1 MQIAII
7 RIHIYLIGFWT
18 AAPTPP
24 DPTSQLVKVKQKGAA
39 ISQSAINV
47 SQLIDLQ
54 CVIQG
59 HCSAK
64 QIDIDRSRIVL
75 LVLCFFTVSELEW
88 YLSLRLFF
96 GRASESSSA
105 DWREAAAAHLKSWCF
120 IQSSSA
126 FESDLNESRRI
137 RSAHC
142 QCHARS
148 PSSRAHCYILR
159 ARALPDPVGPRC
171 RNAAPRRQMTFK
183 TTILIVE
190 GAEFPGPGQEVASAV
205 SLCFVFLIPS
215 PLCHCPVSIRSSY
228 SIE

>member
-7 RIHIYLIGFWT
+7 GIHIYLIGFWT
-18 AAPTPP
+18 AAPTLS

-75 LVLCFFTVSELEW
+75 LILCFFFFTVSELEW
-88 YLSLRLFF
+88 YLSLRLFL
-96 GRASESSSA
+96 GELLKVVQQSC
-105 DWREAAAAHLKSWCF
+105 WREAAAAHLKTWCF

-126 FESDLNESRRI
+126 FESDLNESCRI

-171 RNAAPRRQMTFK
+171 RNTAPRRQMTFK

-190 GAEFPGPGQEVASAV
+190 GAEFPGPSQEVVSAV
-205 SLCFVFLIPS
+205 SLCFVF
-215 PLCHCPVSIRSSY
+215 
-228 SIE
+228 